1 MAHLTAADL
10 VESGALPPRALEA
23 CVECLRDRGN
33 LLVTGVAG
41 AGKTVLMHA
50 LAELLPADERLLAL
64 DAADELRLERPQW
77 ERIALRRDDPAE
89 SPRQAAAR
97 ALQAAPCRLVVGN
110 LCPPETGEILQA
122 MLCRWQAGS
131 LIAVGAGSAD
141 EALRRL
147 SAWAVLDGFTMESAS
162 RTLAELIDL
171 AVCVRR
177 DPDGSRRIEAA
188 RVAPTAAGGWSCCP
202 A

>member
-1 MAHLTAADL
+1 MAHLTAAAL

-64 DAADELRLERPQW
+64 DAADELRLARPQW
-77 ERIALRRDDPAE
+77 ERIELRRDLAE
-89 SPRQAAAR
+89 SPRRIAAR

-147 SAWAVLDGFTMESAS
+147 TAWAVLDGFTMESAS

-177 DPDGSRRIEAA
+177 EPDGSRRIEAA

>member
-23 CVECLRDRGN
+23 CVECLRDCGN

-77 ERIALRRDDPAE
+77 ERIELRRDLAE
-89 SPRQAAAR
+89 SPRRIAAR

-147 SAWAVLDGFTMESAS
+147 SAWALLDGFTMESAA

-171 AVCVRR
+171 VVCVRR
-177 DPDGSRRIEAA
+177 EPDGSRRIEAA
-188 RVAPTAAGGWSCCP
+188 RVAPTLSPGRSCCP